1 MSARRLVPSSYST
14 IGPFFLK
21 PLVDGFE
28 DLTLCNDKIAR
39 GKHILLAGRVVEE
52 GNVGVL
58 NAVVEIWQADADG
71 VFAHPLDPR
80 SAEADPG
87 FFGWG
92 RVRTDQEGRYQFR
105 TILPGSSLEENG
117 AVRCPHINVMVLAI
131 GLTRRLVTT
140 AFFSDTPD
148 PVDDP
153 VWNCVPSR
161 TRSRL
166 RVARDES
173 LDRGGVPAYR
183 FDIVLRGE
191 NETPF
196 FLD

>member
-1 MSARRLVPSSYST
+1 MSASRPVPSSYST

-39 GKHILLAGRVVEE
+39 GKHILLAGRVFEE

-58 NAVVEIWQADADG
+58 NAIVEIWQADANG

-92 RVRTDQEGRYQFR
+92 RARTDQEGRYQFR
-105 TILPGSSLEENG
+105 TILPGPSREDG

-173 LDRGGVPAYR
+173 LDHGGVPAYR

>member
-58 NAVVEIWQADADG
+58 NAVVEIWQADANG

-92 RVRTDQEGRYQFR
+92 RARTDQEGRYQFR
-105 TILPGSSLEENG
+105 TILPGPSREENG

-173 LDRGGVPAYR
+173 FDRSGVAAYR

>member
-58 NAVVEIWQADADG
+58 NAVVEIWQADANG

-92 RVRTDQEGRYQFR
+92 RARTDQEGRYQFR
-105 TILPGSSLEENG
+105 TILPGPSREENG